1 MDSDITIININGA
14 IKPIRMIP
22 QLQQLFHSIIKSL
35 EVLYVIEGVKPCAR
49 ILVFEDELEKAMN
62 FLNDNKISAAV
73 SDFKVLKQTA
83 QNEFYSDKSVK
94 IDKNSKQKG
103 HFFVYL
109 SKNREA
115 AKKARLMEEDKS
127 HKELGLLLGYPKC
140 CCEFF
145 EKNFNEK
152 NTDLTLK
159 TLENSDGHEF
169 PLYANIAARHFDV
182 SLLSHFPHNFQ
193 CKPSIE
199 IAKNNLKIIKKYSE
213 QLAAVF
219 SGILHCVAIYTA
231 EEGIF
236 LLRKYEKLGDM
247 IVYGDVL
254 TTSKSKLY
262 YLIASNRE
270 LKSVDKNNFVI
281 SDVNIKG
288 KGYGV
293 MVFS

>member
-115 AKKARLMEEDKS
+115 AKKARLMEEDNS

-199 IAKNNLKIIKKYSE
+199 IAKNNKKIIR
-213 QLAAVF
+213 AACSCVF
-219 SGILHCVAIYTA
+219 RHFALCCHLHSGGRHIFIEKIRKAWRHDCLWRCIDHIQKQALLSHCFKQ
-231 EEGIF
+231 GIKNCRQKQF
-236 LLRKYEKLGDM
+236 CYQRCKHKRKRLRGD
-247 IVYGDVL
+247 G
-254 TTSKSKLY
+254 
-262 YLIASNRE
+262 
-270 LKSVDKNNFVI
+270 F
-281 SDVNIKG
+281 
-288 KGYGV
+288 
-293 MVFS
+293 